1 MATGEIAGQEY
12 LVRLEALLIAAAR
25 EERVLTYA
33 EAARA
38 LALPPPHMIHR
49 TAELLEALMRHHAAA
64 HMPQLASLVVSK
76 ARAGLPAPGY
86 FVLMGELGLYRGPP
100 DGPQARAF
108 HAGEVAACF
117 AAGAGVL
124 YAPPPA

>member
-1 MATGEIAGQEY
+1 MQPDDWQWLE
-12 LVRLEALLIAAAR
+12 RLERLLIAAAR
-25 EERVLTYA
+25 EGRVMTYA

-38 LALPPPHMIHR
+38 LALPPPHTIHR

-64 HMPQLASLVVSK
+64 RAPHLASLVVSK

-86 FVLMGELGLYRGPP
+86 FVLAGELGLYSGPP
-100 DGPQARAF
+100 DGPAARAF

-117 AAGAGVL
+117 AAAAGVL
-124 YAPPPA
+124 YALPPA